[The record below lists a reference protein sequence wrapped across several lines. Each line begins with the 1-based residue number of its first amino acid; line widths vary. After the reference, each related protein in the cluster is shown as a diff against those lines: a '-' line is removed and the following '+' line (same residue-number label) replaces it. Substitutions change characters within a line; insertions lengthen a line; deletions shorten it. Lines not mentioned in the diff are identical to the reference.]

1 MGRARL
7 AAPQNNSS
15 LFPLSKTS
23 AKFCLNLKAMATDRK
38 SGITLLMIALF
49 KLVKGFLLLAVGVGA
64 LKLLHHDVAETLSG
78 WVDFLR
84 VDPDNRFVHGILARA
99 LKLTP
104 RQLEA
109 ASVGTF
115 IYAGLLL
122 TEGIGLLLRKRW
134 AEYFTIITTAGLIP
148 LELYELS
155 KHITVAK
162 IAILIINI
170 AIVAYLVARV
180 RQNR

>member
-1 MGRARL
+1 
-7 AAPQNNSS
+7 
-15 LFPLSKTS
+15 
-23 AKFCLNLKAMATDRK
+23 MASVKQK
-38 SGITLLMIALF
+38 SPTTLLLIALF
-49 KLVKGFLLLAVGVGA
+49 KLVKGLLLLAVGVGA
-64 LKLLHHDVAETLSG
+64 VKLLHRDVAETLSN

-84 VDPDNRFVHGILARA
+84 VDPDNRFIHGILTRVTN
-99 LKLTP
+99 LTP
-104 RQLEA
+104 GQLKA

-148 LELYELS
+148 LELYELA
-155 KHITVAK
+155 KHITAAK

-170 AIVAYLVARV
+170 AIVVYLVVRV
-180 RQNR
+180 RRER

>member
-1 MGRARL
+1 MTSSKRKP
-7 AAPQNNSS
+7 APR
-15 LFPLSKTS
+15 
-23 AKFCLNLKAMATDRK
+23 RK
-38 SGITLLMIALF
+38 SATTLILIALF
-49 KLVKGFLLLAVGVGA
+49 KLVKGLMLLAVGVGA
-64 LKLLHHDVAETLSG
+64 VKLLHRDIAQTISD

-84 VDPDNRFVHGILARA
+84 VDPDNRFIHGILTRLLRLSPAQ
-99 LKLTP
+99 LK
-104 RQLEA
+104 A

-134 AEYFTIITTAGLIP
+134 AEYFTIVTTAGLIP

-155 KHITVAK
+155 KHITAAK
-162 IAILIINI
+162 VAILAINI

-180 RQNR
+180 RRNS

>member
-1 MGRARL
+1 VL
-7 AAPQNNSS
+7 
-15 LFPLSKTS
+15 
-23 AKFCLNLKAMATDRK
+23 
-38 SGITLLMIALF
+38 IALF
-49 KLVKGFLLLAVGVGA
+49 KLVKGLLLLAVGVGA
-64 LKLLHHDVAETLSG
+64 MKLLHRDIAQTISD

-84 VDPDNRFVHGILARA
+84 VDPDNRFIHGLLTRL
-99 LKLTP
+99 LKLSP
-104 RQLEA
+104 AQLKA

-148 LELYELS
+148 LELYELV
-155 KHITVAK
+155 KHVTAAK
-162 IAILIINI
+162 VAILAINI

-180 RQNR
+180 RRNS